1 MSSVKTEIK
10 INKNQ
15 EKPARIKNNLLG
27 CVNKFFEANNKRASL
42 ELLFTLGAFFVLFAL
57 MIYSLGVSYWL
68 TFILLVPTAAML
80 TRAFTIQHDC
90 GHNSFFS
97 SLKAN
102 NRIGSL
108 LGVLTLT
115 PYYYWRKT
123 HGFHHTVAGNLD
135 KRGIGDLDTFTVN
148 EYKLLPFYQKLWYRI
163 YRNPAFMLVVGPIA
177 VFGLKHR
184 LPLDNPF
191 NSVKTWKNIMVTN
204 LGIGVIVVLLGYFF
218 GWEALLFVYVPVCF
232 LASSI
237 GIALFF
243 IHHQYEDTY
252 WAEDSE
258 WSHLNAALKGSS
270 YFEFSKF
277 PSWIIGNI
285 NLHHVHHLS
294 SRIPF
299 YRMRECLEAMPELQ
313 NVPKRTFKDIGNCFK
328 LALWDEDCKRM
339 VSFSAA

>member
-1 MSSVKTEIK
+1 MSSLKVAIEIS
-10 INKNQ
+10 KNQ
-15 EKPARIKNNLLG
+15 EKSETVENNLLDR
-27 CVNKFFEANNKRASL
+27 VNKFFGANNKRASL
-42 ELLFTLGAFFVLFAL
+42 ELIFTLGTFFMLFAL
-57 MIYSLGVSYWL
+57 MIYSLEISYWL
-68 TFILLVPTAAML
+68 TFILLIPTAAML

-123 HGFHHTVAGNLD
+123 HGFHHVAAGNLD
-135 KRGIGDLDTFTVN
+135 KRGIGDLDTFTLN
-148 EYKLLPFYQKLWYRI
+148 EYKSLPFYQKLWYRI

-191 NSVKTWKNIMVTN
+191 HSVKSWKNIMLTN
-204 LGIGVIVVLLGYFF
+204 LGIGVIVVSMVYFL
-218 GWEALLFVYVPVCF
+218 GWEPLLLVYVPVCL

-243 IHHQYEDTY
+243 IHHQFEDTY
-252 WAEDSE
+252 WAVDGE
-258 WSHLNAALKGSS
+258 WSHYNAALQGSS

-277 PSWIIGNI
+277 PSWIISNI

-299 YRMRECLEAMPELQ
+299 YRLRECLEAIPELQ
-313 NVPKRTFKDIGNCFK
+313 DAPKRTFKDIGNCFK
-328 LALWDEDCKRM
+328 LTLWDEDSKRM
-339 VSFSAA
+339 VGFSAA

>member
-1 MSSVKTEIK
+1 MSSLKVAIEISKNREKSAK
-10 INKNQ
+10 IEND
-15 EKPARIKNNLLG
+15 LLDR
-27 CVNKFFEANNKRASL
+27 VNKFFGANNKRASL
-42 ELLFTLGAFFVLFAL
+42 ELIFTLGTFFMLFFL
-57 MIYSLGVSYWL
+57 MIYSLGISYWL
-68 TFILLVPTAAML
+68 TFILLTPTAAML

-123 HGFHHTVAGNLD
+123 HRFHHAAAGNLD
-135 KRGIGDLDTFTVN
+135 KRGIGDLDTFTLN
-148 EYKLLPFYQKLWYRI
+148 EYKSLPFYQQLWYRI

-184 LPLDNPF
+184 LPPDNPF
-191 NSVKTWKNIMVTN
+191 HSVKSWKNIMLTN
-204 LGIGVIVVLLGYFF
+204 LGIGVIVVSMVYFL
-218 GWEALLFVYVPVCF
+218 GWEPLLFVYVPVCL

-243 IHHQYEDTY
+243 IHHQFEDTY
-252 WAEDSE
+252 WATDGE
-258 WSHLNAALKGSS
+258 WSHFNAALQGSS

-277 PSWIIGNI
+277 PSWIISNI
-285 NLHHVHHLS
+285 NLHHIHHLS

-299 YRMRECLEAMPELQ
+299 YRLRECLEAIPELRD
-313 NVPKRTFKDIGNCFK
+313 VPKRTFKDIGNCFK
-328 LALWDEDCKRM
+328 LALWDEDRKRM

>member
-1 MSSVKTEIK
+1 MSSVKVAITN
-10 INKNQ
+10 NKNQ
-15 EKPARIKNNLLG
+15 EKLAKIENDLLSR
-27 CVNKFFEANNKRASL
+27 VSKFFGANNKRASI
-42 ELLFTLGAFFVLFAL
+42 EILFTLGTFFILFAL
-57 MIYSLGVSYWL
+57 MIYSLGSSYWL
-68 TFILLVPTAAML
+68 TFILLFPTAAML

-97 SLKAN
+97 SVRAN

-115 PYYYWRKT
+115 PYYYWRRI
-123 HGFHHTVAGNLD
+123 HRFHHAVAGNLD
-135 KRGIGDLDTFTVN
+135 KRGVGDLDTFTVN
-148 EYKLLPFYQKLWYRI
+148 EYKSLTFYQKLWYRI
-163 YRNPAFMLVVGPIA
+163 YRNPVFMLVVGPIA

-191 NSVKTWKNIMVTN
+191 HSVRSWRNIMTTN
-204 LGIGVIVVLLGYFF
+204 LGIGVLVVSMGYFF
-218 GWEALLFVYVPVCF
+218 GWEAVLFVYLPVCF

-237 GIALFF
+237 GVALFF

-252 WAEDSE
+252 WAIDSE
-258 WSHLNAALKGSS
+258 WSHINAALQGSS
-270 YFEFSKF
+270 YFEFLKF

-299 YRMRECLEAMPELQ
+299 YRMRECLEAIPELQ

-328 LALWDEDCKRM
+328 LALWDEDRKSM

>member
-1 MSSVKTEIK
+1 MSSLKVAIETS
-10 INKNQ
+10 
-15 EKPARIKNNLLG
+15 NNRDKSTKVENDLLDR
-27 CVNKFFEANNKRASL
+27 VNKFFGANNKRASL
-42 ELLFTLGAFFVLFAL
+42 ELIFTLGTFFMLFAL
-57 MIYSLGVSYWL
+57 MIYSLEISYWL
-68 TFILLVPTAAML
+68 TFILLAPTAAML

-102 NRIGSL
+102 NLTGSL

-123 HGFHHTVAGNLD
+123 HRFHHVAAGNLD
-135 KRGIGDLDTFTVN
+135 KRGIGDLDTFTLN
-148 EYKLLPFYQKLWYRI
+148 EYKSLPFYQKLWYRI
-163 YRNPAFMLVVGPIA
+163 YRNPAFMLIAGPIA

-191 NSVKTWKNIMVTN
+191 HSVKSWKNIMVTN
-204 LGIGVIVVLLGYFF
+204 LGIGVIVVSMVYFL
-218 GWEALLFVYVPVCF
+218 GWEALLFVYVPVCL

-243 IHHQYEDTY
+243 IHHQFEDTY
-252 WAEDSE
+252 WAIDGD
-258 WSHLNAALKGSS
+258 WSHFNAALQGSS

-277 PSWIIGNI
+277 PSWIISNI

-299 YRMRECLEAMPELQ
+299 YRMRECLEAIPELRDA
-313 NVPKRTFKDIGNCFK
+313 PKRTFKDIGNCFK
-328 LALWDEDCKRM
+328 LALWDEDSKRM
-339 VSFSAA
+339 VGFSAA